1 MQESITSNTE
11 SISER
16 ESASDT
22 QRKRTEYHKQY
33 WESHRE
39 QILQRQREY
48 RRAKKVG
55 AGAQLKPE
63 VKKTTQS
70 GYKSLETAQIG
81 LGRAIRAR
89 KAELSVDRM
98 IKSNAEKPK
107 VEVDCRYAKKIGAK
121 KEIMGLSIL
130 SEVNYGLVPCKKGT
144 DIKNAVE
151 YFRDVVYTD
160 DDLEVFA
167 QRVRKLV
174 TELNLRDAGN
184 PYKVVTDRVDGKIAT
199 IAVVDD
205 MHRIMGIRFR
215 TIKGNYERENF

>member
-11 SISER
+11 SASRSER
-16 ESASDT
+16 ESDT
-22 QRKRTEYHKQY
+22 QRKRTEYHRQY

-39 QILQRQREY
+39 RILQRQREY

-55 AGAQLKPE
+55 AGAQSKSEP
-63 VKKTTQS
+63 KKDATI
-70 GYKSLETAQIG
+70 GYKASETAQ
-81 LGRAIRAR
+81 IRAR
-89 KAELSVDRM
+89 KAELIVDKM
-98 IKSNAEKPK
+98 IQRNTEKPK
-107 VEVDCRYAKKIGAK
+107 VEVECRYVKKIGAK

-160 DDLEVFA
+160 EDLEVFA

-184 PYKVVTDRVDGKIAT
+184 PYKVVTDRVDGKIVT
-199 IAVVDD
+199 IAVVDE

-215 TIKGNYERENF
+215 TIKGNYEREGI